1 MHCKSKILHRQDNKC
16 TEFNKCCIQLEDR
29 EIGGKSYL
37 LPSNFFKQFFP
48 VINENNSD
56 KNKNLSDE
64 ITTNLLLN
72 FFIVFTKTF
81 NFLLRYLA
89 WCQGDAVHYHLRTC
103 YLYHQVTGQWA
114 QCLLHFRAHAFC
126 KYFF

>member
-16 TEFNKCCIQLEDR
+16 TEFNKCCIQLKER

-37 LPSNFFKQFFP
+37 LQPNFFKKIFP

-64 ITTNLLLN
+64 ITTNFLLL
-72 FFIVFTKTF
+72 FSSFLPKHLIFCYFIWHGV
-81 NFLLRYLA
+81 
-89 WCQGDAVHYHLRTC
+89 
-103 YLYHQVTGQWA
+103 
-114 QCLLHFRAHAFC
+114 
-126 KYFF
+126 